1 MTAAI
6 CGLCAW
12 AVGRRLDRRR
22 QIVLSGLVVIVAGAM
37 GAARIVVDAH
47 WFSDVV
53 AGLAMGSLWVCLV
66 LMVVVDRPGRPMTPG
81 GARVPR
87 PDTPEVAERPGVQ
100 LTAPLLDAAAVRTV
114 LGAEPAQVQEIIRDG
129 HWGFGF
135 RTEVTELSSE
145 AFAAWL
151 TAPPAQCPDP
161 ALHEG
166 DRIAA
171 LALSYYQRRH
181 QDADPRRLAVAAT
194 LLADWSSGAWVG
206 WPVAEDLRAWA
217 AAIVLRIVKE
227 AAVLDTQP
235 PAAVGG
241 PSDPRGKEVPR
252 IGMTAQAR
260 FAVALLEELLFRPR
274 APALPQEI
282 RPMRLLRT
290 GHASVSFRGRR
301 IATVDGPVHGRRVLG
316 RWYDLALYSADD
328 ETAFLEIVYRT
339 RHAEELDHHTVI
351 RLAAL
356 DRDLVTAECLDY
368 DPLGPALG
376 SLAPEA
382 QPGTRYSP
390 RNRLQRIYEA
400 RVSALLGLAFGEVG

>member
-66 LMVVVDRPGRPMTPG
+66 LMVVVDRPGRPVAPG
-81 GARVPR
+81 GVLARG
-87 PDTPEVAERPGVQ
+87 PDALGVAERAGVQ
-100 LTAPLLDAAAVRTV
+100 LTTPLLDPAAVRTV
-114 LGAEPAQVQEIIRDG
+114 LGAEPAQVQEIIRTG

-135 RTEVTELSSE
+135 RTRVTELSSE

-151 TAPPAQCPDP
+151 TAPPAHCPDP

-171 LALSYYQRRH
+171 LALAHYQRRH

-194 LLADWSSGAWVG
+194 LLAEWSSGAWVG
-206 WPVAEDLRAWA
+206 WPVARDLRDWA
-217 AAIVLRIVKE
+217 AVIVLRMVKE
-227 AAVLDTQP
+227 AAALEAQPTAVVAGGRDT
-235 PAAVGG
+235 GG
-241 PSDPRGKEVPR
+241 RDVPL
-252 IGMTAQAR
+252 IGLTAQAR

-274 APALPQEI
+274 APALPQEM
-282 RPMRLLRT
+282 RPMRLPRT

-328 ETAFLEIVYRT
+328 QTALLEIVYRT

-351 RLAAL
+351 RLASL

-368 DPLGPALG
+368 DLLSAVV
-376 SLAPEA
+376 
-382 QPGTRYSP
+382 GT
-390 RNRLQRIYEA
+390 
-400 RVSALLGLAFGEVG
+400 